1 MYYQYTMEF
10 PGLGG
15 QIHVVYAMNDII
27 LSSGVT
33 SSINY
38 NQW

>member
-1 MYYQYTMEF
+1 MYYQYTIVF

-27 LSSGVT
+27 LSSGV
-33 SSINY
+33 

>member
-1 MYYQYTMEF
+1 MEF

-15 QIHVVYAMNDII
+15 QIHVIYAMNDII
-27 LSSGVT
+27 LLSGVT